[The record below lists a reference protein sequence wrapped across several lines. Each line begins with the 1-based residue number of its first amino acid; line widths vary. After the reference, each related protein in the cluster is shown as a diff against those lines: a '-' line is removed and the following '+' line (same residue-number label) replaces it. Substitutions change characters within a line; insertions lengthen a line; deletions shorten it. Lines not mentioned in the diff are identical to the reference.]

1 MAEVIWSETALQ
13 DLDRIAEYIALSNL
27 DAAKD
32 LVTMVFDKL
41 ERLIS
46 FPESGKVPPEL
57 EGLNYREVVASP
69 CRVFYKFES
78 GKVFVLH
85 VMRQEQD
92 LNRFLINR
100 S

>member
-1 MAEVIWSETALQ
+1 MAEIIWSATALQ

-32 LVTMVFDKL
+32 FVTMVFDKL

-57 EGLNYREVVASP
+57 EGFNYREVVDNP

>member
-1 MAEVIWSETALQ
+1 MAEIIWSATALQ

-32 LVTMVFDKL
+32 FVTMVFDKL

-57 EGLNYREVVASP
+57 EGFNYREVVANP